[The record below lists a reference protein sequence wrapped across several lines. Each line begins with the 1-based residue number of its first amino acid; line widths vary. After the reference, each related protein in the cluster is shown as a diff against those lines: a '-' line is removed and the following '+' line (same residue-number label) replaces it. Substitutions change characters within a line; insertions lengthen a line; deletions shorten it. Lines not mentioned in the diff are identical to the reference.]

1 MVQAYTLGVKL
12 KKQFHAHAVLLC
24 LSIRTSQLAAQLYQY
39 NR

>member
-1 MVQAYTLGVKL
+1 MVQAYAPGVKL
-12 KKQFHAHAVLLC
+12 VQFHAHAVSLC